1 MESRLQE
8 LAKKNIQALVD
19 EIQNFQDIAHS
30 LKPEPGEIPVLPG
43 VDIHGE
49 VIPMTGLIGGDHI
62 IYVDFN
68 KRFDLDAR
76 IRAARKAGREDL
88 ATELERN
95 RHHAGILLADVSGH
109 RITDALITAMLHQA
123 FLVGVQYELEMSGTV
138 TLRLFE
144 NLNARFYQSSVIGK
158 FLTMVYG
165 EITDDGTFRFLSAA
179 HPPPIVFSNEFNC
192 IVDIQEDRL
201 TPFPPIGTMP
211 ERDNVDGSRHGESPL
226 GEKAPYTLNEMRLM
240 GQGDILIL
248 FTDGFAEH
256 GGPDGDPYCGGRLE
270 ETLRRIKHRSAEE
283 MSRQILDEMLSL
295 GEPEDDLSFVI
306 IKKTA

>member
-1 MESRLQE
+1 MERRLQE
-8 LAKKNIQALVD
+8 LAKKNIRELVD

-30 LKPEPGEIPVLPG
+30 LKPEPGEVPVLPG
-43 VDIHGE
+43 VEIHGE

-88 ATELERN
+88 AVELERN
-95 RHHAGILLADVSGH
+95 KHHAGILLADVAGH

-123 FLVGVQYELEMSGTV
+123 FLLGVQYELEMSGTV

-144 NLNARFYQSSVIGK
+144 NLNARFYQSSIIGK

-179 HPPPIVFSNEFNC
+179 HPPPIIFSNEFNC

-201 TPFPPIGTMP
+201 TTFPPIGTMP
-211 ERDNVDGSRHGESPL
+211 NRGDVDRRRFQSPL
-226 GEKAPYTLNEMRLM
+226 GHKEGYAINVISLM
-240 GQGDILIL
+240 NGGDIMVLYS
-248 FTDGFAEH
+248 DGLADHHSEAGECFFPHQLQDFLREH
-256 GGPDGDPYCGGRLE
+256 KGAPAADICHSLR
-270 ETLRRIKHRSAEE
+270 ETL
-283 MSRQILDEMLSL
+283 LDFAPLT
-295 GEPEDDLSFVI
+295 DDISFVV
-306 IKKTA
+306 IKRS

>member
-8 LAKKNIQALVD
+8 LAKRNIQSLVD
-19 EIQNFQDIAHS
+19 EIQNFQEIAHS

-62 IYVDFN
+62 IYLDFN

-88 ATELERN
+88 AAELENN

-123 FLVGVQYELEMSGTV
+123 FLLGVQYELEMSGTV

-144 NLNARFYQSSVIGK
+144 NLNARFNQSSIIGK

-179 HPPPIVFSNEFNC
+179 HPPPIVFSHEYNC

-201 TPFPPIGTMP
+201 TTFPPIGTMP
-211 ERDNVDGSRHGESPL
+211 NRGDVDRRRFQSPL
-226 GEKAPYTLNEMRLM
+226 GHKDGYAINVISLM
-240 GQGDILIL
+240 NGGDIMVLYS
-248 FTDGFAEH
+248 DGLADHHSEAGEH
-256 GGPDGDPYCGGRLE
+256 FFPGRLE
-270 ETLRRIKHRSAEE
+270 EFLRENKGAAAAEICHTLRETL
-283 MSRQILDEMLSL
+283 LDFAPLT
-295 GEPEDDLSFVI
+295 DDISFVV
-306 IKKTA
+306 IKRS